1 MVELFRKDPTVE
13 IVGVFDRNE
22 AAPGLVLARELGL
35 PVTTNYRELLK
46 SGVADLL
53 IDVTG
58 DPDVGR
64 EIYELKPEG
73 MDVVGGNAARFIW
86 EFIEARNKTEALEDK
101 YQLAIREMEARGESE
116 FIIGNNPKMK
126 EISELIAKVAP
137 TPTTVLIRGESGTGK
152 ELVARA
158 IHRHSALS
166 NQPLVTL
173 NCTALSP
180 TLLESELFGY
190 KRGAFTGAYA
200 DRKGLFEKADGGTM
214 FLLSLIHI

>member
-1 MVELFRKDPTVE
+1 MTRVILIGAGTGGRALVELFRKDPTVE

-101 YQLAIREMEARGESE
+101 YQ
-116 FIIGNNPKMK
+116 
-126 EISELIAKVAP
+126 
-137 TPTTVLIRGESGTGK
+137 
-152 ELVARA
+152 
-158 IHRHSALS
+158 
-166 NQPLVTL
+166 
-173 NCTALSP
+173 
-180 TLLESELFGY
+180 
-190 KRGAFTGAYA
+190 
-200 DRKGLFEKADGGTM
+200 
-214 FLLSLIHI
+214 